1 VKRFSQIKWGKTGR
15 RLRRARRTFMVISV
29 VFVLCI
35 IVFNSMQSEG
45 VFGEGGIF
53 LTNST
58 SPGDQ
63 LRDNVEETLRDIDLG
78 DLDDIV
84 AGLDGGRG
92 LFGTGSFGDRVRRI
106 LGGEFQ
112 TDYPNMFIAIMAL
125 FMGSVMDV
133 MPIIALIIG
142 IAILSG
148 FMKNLKVESGG
159 DGVRN
164 VVHFVTY
171 AAVVIIVMAAVGM
184 LVATVGSTLASMRR
198 QMDIVFPIL
207 LTLMVAVGGG
217 ASAGVYQPAVAVL
230 SNGVMQIF
238 SAVVMPIFIIT
249 LVFSVVGNLSGNTR
263 LDRFVGFFTSAY
275 KWIIGLVF
283 TVFLAFLTVQ
293 GISAGTHDGISIRA
307 ARFTI
312 GSYIPYLGGY
322 LSQGFDL
329 VMASSILIKNAI
341 GVAGLYLLF
350 AVVLGPILKIA
361 VFSLGL
367 KLAAAITQ
375 PIGDE
380 RISNFLGTVNKSFS
394 MLSAVLIG
402 AAFMYFITIGLVLVT
417 GNFI

>member
-1 VKRFSQIKWGKTGR
+1 MKRFSQIKWGKTGR